1 MVLNNGNPT
10 YCTIDA
16 STSPDVSAVFSTGA
30 PYSSILQNA
39 CASWETTHSRTG
51 PHKAITFLAYPCSPQ
66 NLAPKLARGA
76 LLLPRKGRTLFPTD
90 KLDDYFTSSSL
101 LFKLYKKE
109 LSSGSV
115 PSRTRTL
122 TNLLKLA
129 ARKTL
134 PRTGARE
141 KYNGSLTSPL
151 ITDAK
156 KILTQAENEGAP
168 PDIIV
173 QCKKALSSAESLKK
187 SELLIERL
195 QACTLKWPNT
205 SFMFRAAKGGSGVSY
220 TPAQLRCPLK
230 CQKSGRVAWDLSS
243 CCNPLADSY
252 ALYTSLT
259 ATEKKEQRSL

>member
-1 MVLNNGNPT
+1 MVLNSGSPT
-10 YCTIDA
+10 FCTTNA

-51 PHKAITFLAYPCSPQ
+51 PHKAITFLAYPCSPK

-76 LLLPRKGRTLFPTD
+76 LLLPRKGRTLFPTE
-90 KLDDYFTSSSL
+90 KLDDFFTSSSL
-101 LFKLYKKE
+101 LFNLYKNE

-115 PSRTRTL
+115 PSRIRTL

-141 KYNGSLTSPL
+141 DYNGALTSPL

-156 KILTQAENEGAP
+156 NLLTQAENEKP
-168 PDIIV
+168 P
-173 QCKKALSSAESLKK
+173 
-187 SELLIERL
+187 
-195 QACTLKWPNT
+195 
-205 SFMFRAAKGGSGVSY
+205 
-220 TPAQLRCPLK
+220 
-230 CQKSGRVAWDLSS
+230 
-243 CCNPLADSY
+243 
-252 ALYTSLT
+252 LT
-259 ATEKKEQRSL
+259 